1 MRTSAGESES
11 TPEIQERE
19 IEGPPKPFKCWPNE
33 LEPTYRACVAR
44 GVRHG
49 LLLGEP
55 LVLVAVVLEPDL
67 DLRRG
72 QVDEAGQVLPL
83 GRGEVLLRL
92 EASLQLVD
100 LRINV
105 EMYLATTLS
114 PKISFSKHAVP
125 YLLHLL
131 LRGHVNWLSRFI
143 V

>member
-1 MRTSAGESES
+1 M
-11 TPEIQERE
+11 
-19 IEGPPKPFKCWPNE
+19 
-33 LEPTYRACVAR
+33 
-44 GVRHG
+44 
-49 LLLGEP
+49 
-55 LVLVAVVLEPDL
+55 VLEPDL

-100 LRINV
+100 LHINV
-105 EMYLATTLS
+105 EMHLATTYDIIT
-114 PKISFSKHAVP
+114 KISYGKHAVP

-131 LRGHVNWLSRFI
+131 LRGHVNWLRRFI

>member
-1 MRTSAGESES
+1 M
-11 TPEIQERE
+11 
-19 IEGPPKPFKCWPNE
+19 
-33 LEPTYRACVAR
+33 
-44 GVRHG
+44 
-49 LLLGEP
+49 
-55 LVLVAVVLEPDL
+55 VLEPDL

-131 LRGHVNWLSRFI
+131 LRGHVN
-143 V
+143 

>member
-1 MRTSAGESES
+1 M
-11 TPEIQERE
+11 
-19 IEGPPKPFKCWPNE
+19 
-33 LEPTYRACVAR
+33 EPTYRARVAR

-49 LLLGEP
+49 LLLCEP

-67 DLRRG
+67 DLRRS
-72 QVDEAGQVLPL
+72 QVDEAGQVLSL
-83 GRGEVLLRL
+83 GRGEVFLRL

-105 EMYLATTLS
+105 KMYLAPTLS

-125 YLLHLL
+125 YLLHLS
-131 LRGHVNWLSRFI
+131 LRGHVNWLSWFI

>member
-11 TPEIQERE
+11 TPEIQEG
-19 IEGPPKPFKCWPNE
+19 EGPPSPKPFKCWPNQ

-100 LRINV
+100 LHINV
-105 EMYLATTLS
+105 KMYLAPTSS
-114 PKISFSKHAVP
+114 PKSAMVSTPCPISSIYCFV
-125 YLLHLL
+125 
-131 LRGHVNWLSRFI
+131 GM
-143 V
+143 